1 MWHSKSSHLMS
12 VKGHSATLQSVT
24 TMLAL
29 PLRAD
34 IGGRIGM
41 SVKAPEPD
49 ISMLLKDLIS
59 CSQER

>member
-1 MWHSKSSHLMS
+1 MS